1 MKTAIRL
8 LCMTAALM
16 MAGGQTLAQT
26 WTYPVREVPLREKG
40 SQHVDLPDETVYQAL
55 DPAQVSKHRM
65 CMLLPHTQDT
75 VIMAYMY
82 GAVDEARRLG
92 QAITLLDAGGY
103 SNDSTQRA
111 QFENCLT
118 LGVDAV
124 LLQPIN
130 PGGWETDMANA
141 RARGVKIINVVEPV
155 DGPVDGRSVVDF
167 RINGELL
174 GQLLAKHHPAGS
186 PPVELLMM
194 PGAAGLPFVEDTV
207 QGLRQGIANSSVRL
221 VNVMYGDMNASAQ
234 LKLVEDGLVAWPD
247 VRYIVGNGIVIK
259 QAVNVLAQRG
269 MRGQVQVLSTYLDP
283 DLLGYI
289 KSGRVLASAAE
300 SSVMINRIAVNLAVA
315 AIEGKEAPRDM
326 IPHVQLVTRE
336 VADDPLLAQANFQPQ
351 NWRPVFRLD

>member
-1 MKTAIRL
+1 L
-8 LCMTAALM
+8 LAVASL
-16 MAGGQTLAQT
+16 GGQAVADS
-26 WTYPVREVPLREKG
+26 WTYPIREITPLRAKGSEHVPL
-40 SQHVDLPDETVYQAL
+40 PAETTYQAL
-55 DPAQVSKHRM
+55 DSVQVTAKHRM

-130 PGGWETDMANA
+130 PGGWDADFANA
-141 RARGVKIINVVEPV
+141 RARGVKIINVTEPV

-167 RINGELL
+167 RINGALLGELL
-174 GQLLAKHHPAGS
+174 ARAHPAGS
-186 PPVELLMM
+186 APVQVLMM
-194 PGAAGLPFVEDTV
+194 PGAAGIPFVEDTV
-207 QGLRQGIANSSVRL
+207 QGLRDGLGDSSVRL
-221 VNVMYGDMNASAQ
+221 ASVMYGDMSASAQ
-234 LKLVEDGLVAWPD
+234 LKLVEDALVAYPN
-247 VRYIVGNGIVIK
+247 VRYIVGNGIAIK

-269 MRGQVQVLSTYLDP
+269 MRGQVQLLATYLDP

-289 KSGRVLASAAE
+289 KSGRVMASAAE
-300 SSVMINRIAVNLAVA
+300 SSVMLNRIAVNLAVA
-315 AIEGKEAPRDM
+315 AIEGKEVPRDM
-326 IPHVQLVTRE
+326 IPHVQLVTRLE
-336 VADDPLLAQANFQPQ
+336 ADDPLLAQANFPPAG
-351 NWRPVFRLD
+351 WRPVFKLD

>member
-8 LCMTAALM
+8 CMAATLLV
-16 MAGGQTLAQT
+16 AGGQAIADS
-26 WTYPVREVPLREKG
+26 WTYPVREVALRTKG
-40 SQHVDLPDETVYQAL
+40 SEHVSLPAETTYQAL
-55 DPAQVSKHRM
+55 DSAQVTTKHRM
-65 CMLLPHTQDT
+65 CLLLPHTQDT

-103 SNDSTQRA
+103 SNDSTQRS

-118 LGVDAV
+118 LGVNAV

-130 PGGWETDMANA
+130 PGGWETDLANA

-174 GQLLAKHHPAGS
+174 GAWLAKSHPAGS
-186 PPVELLMM
+186 PEVELLMM

-207 QGLRQGIANSSVRL
+207 QGLREGIKDSSVRL
-221 VNVMYGDMNASAQ
+221 ASVQYGDMNASAQ
-234 LKLVEDGLVAWPD
+234 LKLVEDALVAYPN

-269 MRGQVQVLSTYLDP
+269 MRGQVQLLSTYLDP
-283 DLLGYI
+283 DLLSYI

-300 SSVMINRIAVNLAVA
+300 SSVMINRIGVNLAVA
-315 AIEGKEAPRDM
+315 AIEGRQAPRDM

-336 VADDPLLAQANFQPQ
+336 VADDPALNRANFQPQ